1 MYHLTW
7 FKASS
12 SRSVGSASTL
22 YSPHHGFSSFSG
34 LKRLILRLTFIAGI
48 HPSSRRQQKI
58 ELRNSK
64 LESRNSTFQTRSCY
78 SFGWLQLPNF
88 DLRLGYTLR
97 SLFCCASFEF
107 RFSSFDLRVSNFEFR
122 FSVFPF
128 LRLELRNC
136 PHLVS
141 VFVLTMCLLR

>member
-64 LESRNSTFQTRSCY
+64 VETRLSKLARATHSAGCSSQTSISAWAIRCV
-78 SFGWLQLPNF
+78 
-88 DLRLGYTLR
+88 
-97 SLFCCASFEF
+97 ASFAV
-107 RFSSFDLRVSNFEFR
+107 RVSNFDFPVSIFEFR
-122 FSVFPF
+122 ISSFVSQYFRSFGSNFVIVPILYRCSFSRCVF
-128 LRLELRNC
+128 
-136 PHLVS
+136 
-141 VFVLTMCLLR
+141 FV